1 MYNSFFQF
9 FEIFQRFFL
18 IFSNSRKTNFSY
30 SIVVSSNVVRVD
42 FEQAKVHLFHLESR
56 LILVIEMQ
64 TVVQLPFHIR
74 QRWREVWRK
83 VARGLF
89 AYQDCIVL
97 KVVVVH
103 QLNEKNIKISQWI
116 NLLALVACS
125 NIPLMLWYCQTLGET
140 GGQAGHTP
148 LHNIIFS
155 STKNTYFSVKS
166 ISWKFSWK
174 WFHEK
179 INYKEHQDHKLAC
192 F

>member
-1 MYNSFFQF
+1 MKS
-9 FEIFQRFFL
+9 I
-18 IFSNSRKTNFSY
+18 SRKFSWNWFDRK
-30 SIVVSSNVVRVD
+30 ICMETD
-42 FEQAKVHLFHLESR
+42 DTDTEHLKLESLW

-140 GGQAGHTP
+140 GGRAGVPYSSSQH
-148 LHNIIFS
+148 HFFINKKYIFFCEINFM
-155 STKNTYFSVKS
+155 KNFVKM
-166 ISWKFSWK
+166 ISR
-174 WFHEK
+174 E
-179 INYKEHQDHKLAC
+179 NKLKRTSRS
-192 F
+192 

>member
-140 GGQAGHTP
+140 GGRAGGPYSSSQH
-148 LHNIIFS
+148 HFFINKKYIFFCEINFM
-155 STKNTYFSVKS
+155 KIFVKM
-166 ISWKFSWK
+166 ISR
-174 WFHEK
+174 E
-179 INYKEHQDHKLAC
+179 NKLKRTSGS
-192 F
+192 

>member
-1 MYNSFFQF
+1 
-9 FEIFQRFFL
+9 
-18 IFSNSRKTNFSY
+18 
-30 SIVVSSNVVRVD
+30 
-42 FEQAKVHLFHLESR
+42 
-56 LILVIEMQ
+56 MQ
-64 TVVQLPFHIR
+64 TEVQLPFHIR

-140 GGQAGHTP
+140 GRRAGRRAILLFTTSFFHQQKI
-148 LHNIIFS
+148 HFFREINFMKIF
-155 STKNTYFSVKS
+155 VKM
-166 ISWKFSWK
+166 ISRENKLK
-174 WFHEK
+174 
-179 INYKEHQDHKLAC
+179 KLAC